1 MQIIQLG
8 QQPYHPILEKMQR
21 FTLQRQAETEDQL
34 WLLEHDPVYTLGQ
47 AGKREHILNPKHIPI
62 IQSDRGGQVTYHGP
76 GQLIAYV
83 LMNLQRKRLGVRTL
97 VTQLEEVLITLLQ
110 TFQIEAHRQCK
121 APGVYVSDKKIAS
134 IGLRVKANCT
144 YHGIALNVNMDLE
157 PFDGIHPCGYSQ
169 LKMTQLREYDSSIT
183 MTTVMERFIQLFC
196 DTFYSQDQNGLLNAY
211 AC

>member
-8 QQPYHPILEKMQR
+8 QQPYQPILDKMRRYTQ
-21 FTLQRQAETEDQL
+21 QRQAETEDQL

-47 AGKREHILNPKHIPI
+47 AGKREHILNPKQVPI

-83 LMNLQRKRLGVRTL
+83 LMNLQRKPLGVRTL
-97 VTQLEEVLITLLQ
+97 VTQLEDILITLLE
-110 TFQIEAHRQCK
+110 TFRVKAHRVCK
-121 APGVYVSDKKIAS
+121 APGVYVANKKIAS

-157 PFDGIHPCGYSQ
+157 PFEGIHPCGYSQ
-169 LKMTQLREYDSSIT
+169 LKMTQLTEYDASIT
-183 MTTVMERFIQLFC
+183 MTTVIERLSQLYY
-196 DTFYSQDQNGLLNAY
+196 DRFYFHDQSELLNAH
-211 AC
+211 A